1 MRRFWFFVWTFM
13 SPIIMII
20 IFFGSVVNE
29 IVQPLQYTVFDTV
42 TKVRERGRGEREDRG
57 SCNISYLYICP
68 LNVFICKKIS
78 HTQCLRV

>member
-1 MRRFWFFVWTFM
+1 
-13 SPIIMII
+13 MII

-57 SCNISYLYICP
+57 SWNISYLYICP
-68 LNVFICKKIS
+68 LNVFIIQKKF
-78 HTQCLRV
+78 HTLNAYVYELDFIHLNFVH